1 MQPQRGHRGSSRL
14 LLLLLL
20 MLSVYLLRAGVLA
33 ATSLLCLTLLTA
45 CENNAP
51 ADQLTVVEGTVTN
64 AANGRPLPGVLMA
77 VESFS
82 RGLFGP
88 LSFTATG
95 DSARTDAQ
103 GKYTLH
109 FYNKKG
115 LYYTVSLAP
124 YLATSSY
131 QPSRYA
137 FITND
142 MGSGPI
148 RSNQREL
155 TLGKTNTFDFK
166 PDELRTLAARIRNRN
181 TRYQRLEWNYGYLHG
196 LTLDTTAYLRNVYLD
211 PAGLKGRYLRYNAAG
226 AYVKDTTVAIVILN
240 PASVYPDTVRATLT
254 FIR

>member
-1 MQPQRGHRGSSRL
+1 MQPQAGIWGSL
-14 LLLLLL
+14 PHTLLLLL
-20 MLSVYLLRAGVLA
+20 MLPVYILRCGVLA

-64 AANGRPLPGVLMA
+64 ATSGRPLPGVLMA
-77 VESFS
+77 IESFTK
-82 RGLFGP
+82 GF
-88 LSFTATG
+88 SFWSFNATG
-95 DSARTDAQ
+95 DSVRTDVK
-103 GKYTLH
+103 GNYTLH

-115 LYYTVSLAP
+115 LYYAVSLEP
-124 YLATSSY
+124 YAATTAY
-131 QPSRYA
+131 RRSRYA

-148 RSNQREL
+148 SSNQREL
-155 TLGKTNTFDFK
+155 TLGRTNTFDFK
-166 PDELRTLAARIRNRN
+166 PDELRTLAVRIRNRN

-196 LTLDTTAYLRNVYLD
+196 LTLDTTAYLRNTYLN
-211 PAGLKGRYLRYNAAG
+211 PAGLKARYLRYSPAG
-226 AYVKDTTVAIVILN
+226 AYVKDTTVAMVVLN